1 VKKLEKKGAKLKIDS
16 YKGPL
21 GTIKGFELTTGKI
34 SYGDETE
41 WEPMGPH
48 PAPGLRDLRSWF
60 FKLMERY
67 KPFYMPICDMCCL
80 CTYGKCN
87 LSKGRTGACGIN
99 METQQ
104 ARIVEI
110 ACCIGAACH
119 SAHGDHLLH
128 WLKEKYGNVP
138 INYGNDIA
146 VEMPHT
152 RLVLGMKP
160 ENLEDLET
168 AMEWVHYTL
177 TQLLAAGHT
186 GQESSYLDFEAKS
199 FLAGLCDS
207 VGMEISDAVQICA
220 YGMPM
225 GDPNVPIVEL
235 GMGTMDTE
243 NKATVLMIGHNV
255 APGVELVDYIRE
267 KGYEDRVEVG
277 AICCTSHDLTRYYD
291 GAKIIGSYSRQLH
304 YIRSGLADVVMVDE
318 QCVNLRTYEESKAVG
333 APYITT
339 NEKIMGG
346 FPDRTDDPMMEI
358 VDDLV
363 SGKMDGVLILDPIK
377 AGEVAA
383 ETAIKIKPIRKG
395 KSGVPDEIGCQDMA
409 MRCNG
414 CGNCQRNC
422 PNDLPLVEG
431 INLAK
436 DLDFSVLESIF
447 HDCLGCGRCES
458 DCMKNVSPLTLI
470 QYAGREYIKTE
481 KYNCRAGRGPIS
493 DVEIRRVGAPIVLG
507 EIPGIVAIIGCGNY
521 GHEIQELYKMAEEF
535 LIRNYIVVVSGCGA
549 MDIGLVK
556 DEEGKTLYDRF
567 PGDFDR
573 GCLVNVGSCVA
584 NPHITGAAIKVA
596 NIFARRPLRGNFEEI
611 ADYIL
616 NRVGAVGVAWGA
628 MSQKAASI
636 ASMANGLGV
645 PAVIG
650 PHAAEYRRMYIG
662 QSYNEDTWK
671 VYNARDG
678 TEGHVVGPG
687 PEHLLTTA
695 ESIEQA
701 ICLVAK
707 LALRPADNSK
717 GRMIKLSHWIDLER
731 KYKGVKFPNDL
742 EKFIRLEADIP
753 INMKDEIQEY
763 LEGKGWK
770 PKEIVDPTLLER
782 LCHT

>member
-1 VKKLEKKGAKLKIDS
+1 LEKRGAKVKIDE

-34 SYGDETE
+34 AYGDETE

-48 PAPGLRDLRSWF
+48 PMPHIPTLRPWF

-67 KPFYMPICDMCCL
+67 TPTYMPICDMCCL

-99 METQQ
+99 METQN

-128 WLKEKYGNVP
+128 WLKQKYGNVP
-138 INYGNDIA
+138 LSFGNNIA
-146 VEMPHT
+146 VEMPLT
-152 RLVLGMKP
+152 RLIVGMKP
-160 ENLEDLET
+160 ETLEDLET
-168 AMEWVHYTL
+168 AMDWVHYNI

-186 GQESSYLDFEAKS
+186 GQESSHLDYESKS
-199 FLAGLCDS
+199 FLAGLCDA
-207 VGMEISDAVQICA
+207 VGMEVSDAIQIAA
-220 YGMPM
+220 YGMPV
-225 GDPNVPIVEL
+225 GDPEAPIVEL
-235 GMGTMDTE
+235 GMGTLDTE
-243 NKATVLMIGHNV
+243 NKATILMIGHNV

-267 KGYEDRVEVG
+267 KGLDDKVDVG
-277 AICCTSHDLTRYYD
+277 AICCTAHDLTRYYD

-304 YIRSGLADVVMVDE
+304 CIRSGLADVVMVDE
-318 QCVNLRTYEESKAVG
+318 QCVVLQTLEEAKNVG

-346 FPDRTDDPMMEI
+346 LPDRTEDPVNEI

-363 SGKMDGVLILDPIK
+363 SGKLDGVLILDPIK
-377 AGEVAA
+377 AGAVAA
-383 ETAIKIKPIRKG
+383 ETAVKIKPIRKA
-395 KSGVPDEIGCQDMA
+395 KSGVPNEQGCIDMA
-409 MRCNG
+409 MNCNG

-431 INLAK
+431 VNLAK
-436 DLDFSVLESIF
+436 DGDFSLLASVF
-447 HDCLGCGRCES
+447 GDCVGCGRCES
-458 DCMKNVSPLTLI
+458 DCMKEVSPLTLI
-470 QYAGREYIKTE
+470 MHASREYIRNE
-481 KYNCRAGRGPIS
+481 KYNCRSGRGPIQ
-493 DVEIRRVGAPIVLG
+493 DTEIRNVGAPIVLG
-507 EIPGIVAIIGCGNY
+507 EIPGIVAIIGCSNY
-521 GHEIQELYKMAEEF
+521 AHDIRELYTMAEEF
-535 LIRNYIVVVSGCGA
+535 LIRNYIVCVSGCGA
-549 MDIGLVK
+549 MDIGLVR
-556 DEEGKTLYDRF
+556 DEEGKTLYERF

-584 NPHITGAAIKVA
+584 NAWIAGAATKVA

-628 MSQKAASI
+628 YSQKAASI

-650 PHAAEYRRMYIG
+650 PHGAEYRRMYLSRAD
-662 QSYNEDTWK
+662 QEESWK

-678 TEGHVVGPG
+678 TEGHIVGPG
-687 PEHLLTTA
+687 PEHLLTPA

-753 INMKDEIQEY
+753 INMKDEIHTY
-763 LEGKGWK
+763 LKEKGWE
-770 PKEIVDPTLLER
+770 PKEIVDPTLLKR
-782 LCHT
+782 LCRT